1 METFELLTKKR
12 KRKNRLITVGL
23 SILAICGLYIGVR
36 MITERLISN
45 KAWTVVHTVELL
57 ESVAYPNSTTY
68 TWSANGGD
76 MFHGGIKGSRA
87 KDIYGVPVYD
97 TTYENHFSLFG
108 GEWGGTVLDY
118 RTGYDHDGKL
128 LKLETNQ
135 KIPQFY
141 NINAQKQSEGELI
154 ATPTQ
159 ELPLVKKMEN
169 QLVEVAITLDKPYTL
184 DDINSMIPSNL
195 KTNWYWIGTTSKGDS
210 STWSMYSLYGTD
222 AQGFTREE
230 YVDEQAAHNALKESA
245 KEGGQPDQEAMATK
259 AVDAFLTNL
268 KAVLEAP
275 GDTTYNTTRPRDDIE
290 KYLEKFGHLDLTK
303 EEDRNKLEFSGI
315 ILTGRAEDFAQLEN
329 ADWIYASS
337 IGASIPNQP
346 YYTLSQE

>member
-1 METFELLTKKR
+1 
-12 KRKNRLITVGL
+12 
-23 SILAICGLYIGVR
+23 
-36 MITERLISN
+36 
-45 KAWTVVHTVELL
+45 
-57 ESVAYPNSTTY
+57 
-68 TWSANGGD
+68 
-76 MFHGGIKGSRA
+76 
-87 KDIYGVPVYD
+87 
-97 TTYENHFSLFG
+97 
-108 GEWGGTVLDY
+108 
-118 RTGYDHDGKL
+118 
-128 LKLETNQ
+128 TNQ

-141 NINAQKQSEGELI
+141 NTHAQKQSEGEVI

-159 ELPLVKKMEN
+159 ELPLVKNMEN
-169 QLVEVAITLDKPYTL
+169 QLVEVAITFDKPYTL
-184 DDINSMIPSNL
+184 GDINSMIPSNL
-195 KTNWYWIGTTSKGDS
+195 KTNWYWIGTTSKGNS

-230 YVDEQAAHNALKESA
+230 YVDEQAAQNALKESA
-245 KEGGQPDQEAMATK
+245 KQGGQPDQQAMATK

-268 KAVLEAP
+268 KAVLDAP
-275 GDTTYNTTRPRDDIE
+275 GDATYNDTRPRDDIE